1 MWSSSAFVQTANEV
15 HSFWARLRFC
25 IQLTFRRESLS
36 AVGYPRRPR
45 APLRHL
51 RLAKQNA
58 KVRRGTELQKV
69 TRAFTGEAVSSGLP
83 HFKKHPA
90 VTSRSAVHAEFQR
103 WCRKG
108 GTIPSTPRGRSLNS
122 RINQNPPTHTH
133 SRLCVATS
141 TFNLHSSK
149 LNLSLWFS
157 RRTARVMVWTG
168 SETRRVL
175 QLTVKRLP
183 FLQACD
189 GSKQPDRFKTD

>member
-1 MWSSSAFVQTANEV
+1 MFEMTATTQQVFHICAAVLAAVSLQRKIKKTSMWSSSAFVQTANEV

-103 WCRKG
+103 
-108 GTIPSTPRGRSLNS
+108 
-122 RINQNPPTHTH
+122 
-133 SRLCVATS
+133 
-141 TFNLHSSK
+141 
-149 LNLSLWFS
+149 
-157 RRTARVMVWTG
+157 
-168 SETRRVL
+168 
-175 QLTVKRLP
+175 
-183 FLQACD
+183 
-189 GSKQPDRFKTD
+189 